1 MCNGLKGHILS
12 VYFLFIYNLYIFI
25 YSFLF
30 IVHLF
35 SCQLLH
41 WLSKFFMFFC
51 FDFVFFFICFVL
63 NISLSNLLSVLMK
76 THQNKFKIFFFFCL
90 LSVSFEGNVP
100 YAALGGQEI
109 VEALRR
115 GERLSRPERCT
126 DEMYVK

>member
-51 FDFVFFFICFVL
+51 FDFVFFYLFCFKYQ
-63 NISLSNLLSVLMK
+63 SLKFTLS
-76 THQNKFKIFFFFCL
+76 
-90 LSVSFEGNVP
+90 P
-100 YAALGGQEI
+100 YEDTSKQI
-109 VEALRR
+109 
-115 GERLSRPERCT
+115 
-126 DEMYVK
+126 

>member
-1 MCNGLKGHILS
+1 MQWFKGTHIICLFFIFSQS
-12 VYFLFIYNLYIFI
+12 VLIYLFFFVYCP
-25 YSFLF
+25 S
-30 IVHLF
+30 F

-41 WLSKFFMFFC
+41 WLSKFFYVFFVLILFC
-51 FDFVFFFICFVL
+51 FFICFFF

-76 THQNKFKIFFFFCL
+76 THQNKFKIFFFCL
-90 LSVSFEGNVP
+90 LSVSFEANVP

-109 VEALRR
+109 VDALRR